1 MYSTSSYPVFFQFRS
16 RFRPLDSE
24 LRAAGSAAPAL
35 LALIL
40 LLGGGPAQ
48 GFGQTAFVDFTTP
61 GQYTNSF
68 NPWNDVGGANLG
80 AFAFV
85 QSATAGV
92 GGSGG
97 VSVFQSTDT
106 TATYTNQSWDFSTK
120 GAAMTISVMV
130 KANGQTSGDKVQ
142 LGIINSTDNGLN
154 DNGTVA
160 FESFRIIPA
169 SPTGFSLREQ
179 YRSGGVLTEN
189 QLGTINTTV
198 GNWYKFVVTFTNV
211 SGASG
216 AYDAACA
223 FYDYGTDGL
232 TPGADIVSFSTSVS
246 HTGQTDVTAPRMW
259 PAFRAFQDAGIDAW
273 DSFLV
278 YTPASPPVITIP
290 LTNATVAAGQ
300 SATFRVLAEGPGP
313 ISYLWLTNGVLISGA
328 TANSYTTPA
337 LAASSTNIAVVAKN
351 ANGAATNSA
360 AINVFVPSLAAIAN
374 LPATGIETTAATLKG
389 QVLSTGGDV
398 PKVNLFYG
406 PTDGGANAG
415 AWSNSLSLGL
425 QSGAFSQ
432 TISGLNSNT
441 TYFFAAEASNS
452 AGSAW
457 AQPSGTFTTL
467 ATNPPAPPS
476 VAVLTQHNDD
486 ARDGANLQETLLNT
500 SNVNTNQFGLLYTR
514 PVDDQVYAQP
524 LIMTNASILGKG
536 VHNLV
541 IVATVNDSVYA
552 FDADDPRVTAPYWQV
567 SFLGPNIR
575 APRNSDM
582 TGACGGNYKDF
593 SGNLGI
599 VGTPVIDPA
608 SGTIYLVAR
617 TLENGSTFVQRLH
630 ALDVATGLDRVPPVV
645 ITATYAGDGAGS
657 VGGVLTFDPQR
668 QNQRPG
674 LALANGVVYIAW
686 ASHCDWGPYHGWVI
700 GYDASTLQ
708 RMVVYNDT
716 PNGYNGGIW
725 MSGQAPA
732 IDSQGNLYLSTGNGS
747 VDTASSLDRG
757 ESFLKLTPNGGRLAV
772 ASWFTPYNWPVLEA
786 GDVDLGSDGLMLIPG
801 TSLVF
806 GGGKQG
812 MMYLVNRDKM
822 GGLSGGSSDTN
833 IVQSFRVTNNQI
845 HGGAVWW
852 NGAGGPYAYV
862 WPAAAAL
869 QQYRFDASSDKFALP
884 AFAQGPSVA
893 PNGQPGGI
901 LALSADGSKPGSG
914 IVWAS
919 HQMSGDANQSVR
931 PGILRAYDAGNV
943 AHELWN
949 SEQLSARDAVGNFAK
964 FVPPTVANGKVYLA
978 TFSGRLDVYG
988 LLAPAGPVRVTVQW
1002 QGKQVRLSW
1011 PAGTLQSAGQVTG
1024 PYTNITT
1031 ATSPYTLSPTNAAQ
1045 FFRVKSP

>member
-1 MYSTSSYPVFFQFRS
+1 M
-16 RFRPLDSE
+16 
-24 LRAAGSAAPAL
+24 
-35 LALIL
+35 L
-40 LLGGGPAQ
+40 LLSGGPART
-48 GFGQTAFVDFTTP
+48 FGQTAFLDFTAP

-92 GGSGG
+92 GGNGG

-106 TATYTNQSWDFSTK
+106 TATYTNQSWDFSTT
-120 GAAMTISVMV
+120 GAAITISVMV

-142 LGIINSTDNGLN
+142 LGIINSADNGLN
-154 DNGTVA
+154 NNGTVA
-160 FESFRIIPA
+160 FESFRIIPTSAA
-169 SPTGFSLREQ
+169 SFSLREQ
-179 YRSGGVLTEN
+179 YRSGGVLTESL
-189 QLGTINTTV
+189 LGTINTTV
-198 GNWYKFVVTFTNV
+198 GNWYKFEVTLTNL

-223 FYDYGTDGL
+223 VYDYGADGV
-232 TPGADIVSFSTSVS
+232 TPGAGLSGFSTSVS
-246 HTGQTDVTAPRMW
+246 HTGQTDVTVSRMW

-273 DSFLV
+273 DNFLV

-290 LTNATVAAGQ
+290 LANATMAVGH
-300 SATFRVLAEGPGP
+300 SATFRALAEGPGP
-313 ISYLWLTNGVLISGA
+313 ISYLWLTNGVIVSGA
-328 TANSYTTPA
+328 AGSSYTTPA
-337 LAASSTNIAVVAKN
+337 LAGGSTNIAVVAEN
-351 ANGAATNSA
+351 ANGATTNSA
-360 AINVFVPSLAAIAN
+360 AITVFVPSVAAIAN

-389 QVLSTGGDV
+389 RVLSTGGDV
-398 PKVNLFYG
+398 PKVTLFYG
-406 PTDGGANAG
+406 PTDGGTNAG
-415 AWSNSLSLGL
+415 AWLNSASLGL

-432 TISGLNSNT
+432 TIAGLSSNR

-452 AGSAW
+452 AGMAW
-457 AQPSGTFTTL
+457 AQPSGNFTTL
-467 ATNPPAPPS
+467 ATNPPAPPG

-486 ARDGANLQETLLNT
+486 ARDGANLQETVLNT
-500 SNVNTNQFGLLYTR
+500 SNVNTNQFALLYTR
-514 PVDDQVYAQP
+514 AVDDQIYAQP
-524 LIMTNASILGKG
+524 LIMTNVNTLGKG
-536 VHNLV
+536 AHNLV

-552 FDADDPRVTAPYWQV
+552 FDADDPTVTAPYWQT

-582 TGACGGNYKDF
+582 AGACGGNYQDF

-608 SGTIYLVAR
+608 TGTIYLVAR

-630 ALDVATGLDRVPPVV
+630 ALDVATGLDRVPAVV
-645 ITATYAGDGAGS
+645 ITATYPGTGAGS

-674 LALANGVVYIAW
+674 LALANGVVYVAW

-708 RMVVYNDT
+708 RVAVYNDT

-747 VDTASSLDRG
+747 VDTAGSQDRG
-757 ESFLKLTPNGGRLAV
+757 ESFLKLNPTGGRLAV
-772 ASWFTPYNWPVLEA
+772 ASWFTPYNWQMLEA
-786 GDVDLGSDGLMLIPG
+786 GDIDLGSGGLMLIPG
-801 TSLVF
+801 TSLAF

-812 MMYLVNRDKM
+812 IMYLVNRDNM
-822 GGLSGGSSDTN
+822 GGLSGASSDTN
-833 IVQSFRVTNNQI
+833 IVQSFRVTDDQV

-852 NGAGGPYAYV
+852 DGPGGPYAYV
-862 WPAAAAL
+862 WPASAHL
-869 QQYRFDASSDKFALP
+869 QQYRFDASAGKFALP
-884 AFAQGPSVA
+884 AFAQGTSAA
-893 PNGQPGGI
+893 PNGQPGGL
-901 LALSADGSKPGSG
+901 LALSAAGTKSGTG

-919 HQMSGDANQSVR
+919 HQLSGNANQSVR

-949 SEQLSARDAVGNFAK
+949 SEQLGGRDTVGSFAK

-988 LLAPAGPVRVTVQW
+988 LLPPAKPVRVSIQSL
-1002 QGKQVRLSW
+1002 GKQVRLSW
-1011 PAGTLQSAGQVTG
+1011 PAGTLQSAGQLTG

-1031 ATSPYTLSPTNAAQ
+1031 ATTPYTLSPTNAEQ